1 MNEIIEDVK
10 IFYFYDVVVA
20 VPMETLAVSNEFLSN
35 SSLANLNYSIIFYI
49 LYYIYIV
56 IFMVLGINTTKKKKI
71 K

>member
-10 IFYFYDVVVA
+10 IFYFYDVVGA

-35 SSLANLNYSIIFYI
+35 SSLASLNYSIIFYI
-49 LYYIYIV
+49 IYIV

>member
-10 IFYFYDVVVA
+10 IFYFYDVVGA

-49 LYYIYIV
+49 IYIV
-56 IFMVLGINTTKKKKI
+56 IFMALGINTTKKKKI

>member
-10 IFYFYDVVVA
+10 IFYFYDVVGA

-49 LYYIYIV
+49 IYIV

>member
-1 MNEIIEDVK
+1 
-10 IFYFYDVVVA
+10 
-20 VPMETLAVSNEFLSN
+20 METLDVSNEFLSN

-49 LYYIYIV
+49 IYIV